1 MKHLDESL
9 KTSPISALED
19 ARYDDVALMF
29 AQLLRQRREVISPH
43 ARAAL
48 PVDATKCQ
56 PLMSNDLTRREIEAF
71 DIRDTGWHMI
81 AVADC
86 RIIDAKAFPYTVK
99 DSSYRN
105 HIETYVRGFDSPMD
119 EEPALYGAFH
129 QDGRLRDFQTAYEFR
144 PECPVL

>member
-1 MKHLDESL
+1 MKHLDGTL
-9 KTSPISALED
+9 KTSLISALED
-19 ARYDDVALMF
+19 ARYDDFTWMF
-29 AQLLRQRREVISPH
+29 AQLLRQRQDVISPH

-48 PVDATKCQ
+48 PIDATKCQ
-56 PLMSNDLTRREIEAF
+56 PLMSNHLTRCEIEAF
-71 DIRDTGWHMI
+71 DIRDNGWHMI

-86 RIIDAKAFPYTVK
+86 RLIDAKAFPYTVK
-99 DSSYRN
+99 NSAYRT
-105 HIETYVRGFDSPMD
+105 HIESYVCGFGGFMD